1 MSNVHECVWANS
13 GYPGFGGLLPPRVP
27 SHWLRG
33 LAVRIIIPESSCYKR
48 FSGSLEWSSMSWTF
62 WIFLLTDMGFNST
75 LVSFIGR
82 IHHSS
87 PFLNFYIAAGRGK
100 SFSPIP
106 NVFFMPAMEH
116 EVGYGISLKMGSLT
130 GSCQRRRACI
140 LKVCSTFCQMV
151 TKLSLTPRSQTS
163 TFTHTHSP
171 HSHLLSRKT
180 CL

>member
-1 MSNVHECVWANS
+1 
-13 GYPGFGGLLPPRVP
+13 
-27 SHWLRG
+27 
-33 LAVRIIIPESSCYKR
+33 
-48 FSGSLEWSSMSWTF
+48 MSWTF

-116 EVGYGISLKMGSLT
+116 EVGYGILFKMGSLT
-130 GSCQRRRACI
+130 GSCRKRRACI
-140 LKVCSTFCQMV
+140 LTFVPLFVKWSQNSHSLPARKPQPSHAHTLPAFTPALTQNRPL
-151 TKLSLTPRSQTS
+151 TKFPPSSPGDFPQGFQWRHGGLCGFNGTPAR
-163 TFTHTHSP
+163 
-171 HSHLLSRKT
+171 L
-180 CL
+180 